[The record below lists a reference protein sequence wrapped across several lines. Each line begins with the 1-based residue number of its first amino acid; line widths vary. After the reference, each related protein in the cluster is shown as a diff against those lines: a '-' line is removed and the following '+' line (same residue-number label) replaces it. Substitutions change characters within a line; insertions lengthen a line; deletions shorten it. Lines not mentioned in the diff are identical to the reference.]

1 MRRGFVAVSLL
12 ALFAWCCVLPGFDAA
27 PGAPRT
33 SDGESF
39 TGTRSCVSAG
49 CHGSVAPHSDGHVLQ
64 NEYTTWIGEDIHAR
78 AYEKLFGDPAVQIIE
93 HLGEKTQAHENSLC
107 LACHT
112 NPLAVSSTA
121 AAGQEERLSGV
132 GCEACHGGAARWLEP
147 HSKPDWHGKPAQTK
161 VDAGMT
167 PPGDFA
173 AYAER
178 CVGCHVGAP
187 PKEGLPVRD
196 VNHDLIAAGHPRL
209 AFEYSAYLA
218 NMPRHWSKKVEDK
231 PSDFAV
237 NIWLKGQTASAK
249 AALLLLA
256 NRAQTASR
264 PWPEF
269 AEYDCFACHHD
280 LASPSWR
287 QTREHYGSRKPGALP
302 WADWYFTMPRLLVR
316 TGPYAEPVTADLMD
330 SLAREMEKPLP
341 ARENIYSLARTGAAR
356 YEGLAKNRRV
366 KPSELSKLLGAL
378 AGNSYQVAESWEAAE
393 QWYLALETLPQLRG
407 NNTAQR
413 ALTVF
418 GEQLQFPAPAYDS
431 PRNMNRAK
439 LLEQLEVIR
448 KELDK

>member
-1 MRRGFVAVSLL
+1 M
-12 ALFAWCCVLPGFDAA
+12 
-27 PGAPRT
+27 
-33 SDGESF
+33 
-39 TGTRSCVSAG
+39 
-49 CHGSVAPHSDGHVLQ
+49 Q
-64 NEYTTWIGEDIHAR
+64 NEYTTWIGEDLHAR

-93 HLGEKTQAHENSLC
+93 RLGEKLQAHENSLC

-112 NPLAVSSTA
+112 NPLAANKA
-121 AAGQEERLSGV
+121 AAEQDERLSGV

-147 HSKPDWHGKPAQTK
+147 HSKPDWHGKPATTK
-161 VDAGMT
+161 ADAGMT

-178 CVGCHVGAP
+178 CMGCHVGAP
-187 PKEGLPVRD
+187 AQEGVPLRD
-196 VNHDLIAAGHPRL
+196 VNHDLVAAGHPRL

-218 NMPRHWSKKVEDK
+218 NMPRHWSKKLEDET
-231 PSDFAV
+231 PDFAV
-237 NIWLKGQTASAK
+237 NIWHQGQTVSAK

-287 QTREHYGSRKPGALP
+287 QSPEHYGSRKPGALP
-302 WADWYFTMPRLLVR
+302 WGDWYLTMPRLLAR
-316 TGPYAEPVTADLMD
+316 SGPYAEPHTADLMD

-341 ARENIYSLARTGAAR
+341 AREKVCSLAQAGAAKC
-356 YEGLAKNRRV
+356 ENLGKNRTV
-366 KPSELSKLLGAL
+366 KPSELSKWLGAL
-378 AGNSYQVAESWEAAE
+378 AGNPHEAAESWEAAE
-393 QWYLALETLPQLRG
+393 QLHLALETLAQLRG
-407 NNTAQR
+407 NNAARR
-413 ALTVF
+413 ALAAF

-431 PRNMNRAK
+431 PRNMNRAR

-448 KELDK
+448 KELDR